1 MSKDAIAAIKL
12 RCNVTCDL
20 LQYDGFFARLSLPQK
35 DVTPTTITETQQFIK
50 HANIL
55 VHQLQMS
62 VTAEGHVAL
71 VHACKQMDI
80 MGGVSHGREDRVEV
94 WHQFGK
100 AADVLTRNRRKSE
113 QRFLQISRW
122 EQMNRNPLI
131 AKHKET
137 IKGEFA
143 LSESTLLKRKA
154 NWDNNSRS
162 KKRQT
167 HDEREAVRATS
178 LREFKSPAQTFEIE
192 VLRQCETD
200 GNKYVR
206 GLVIPCSAD
215 LRQMAAKVEQLG
227 DELCPYKIST
237 TDDGEMVAF
246 DLPRTFLLI
255 VEAHGLTEI
264 AKTHPI

>member
-1 MSKDAIAAIKL
+1 MAVKL
-12 RCNVTCDL
+12 RCNVRCDL
-20 LQYDGFFARLSLPQK
+20 LQQYDGFFARLSLPQK
-35 DVTPTTITETQQFIK
+35 DVTPTTIAEAQQFIK

-62 VTAEGHVAL
+62 VTAKGHVAL

-143 LSESTLLKRKA
+143 LSESTLLKRKV
-154 NWDNNSRS
+154 NWDNN
-162 KKRQT
+162 Q
-167 HDEREAVRATS
+167 RETIRATS
-178 LREFKSPAQTFEIE
+178 LQGFKRPPLIPTAKEE
-192 VLRQCETD
+192 NE
-200 GNKYVR
+200 KY
-206 GLVIPCSAD
+206 S
-215 LRQMAAKVEQLG
+215 EQ
-227 DELCPYKIST
+227 ESNI
-237 TDDGEMVAF
+237 M
-246 DLPRTFLLI
+246 
-255 VEAHGLTEI
+255 
-264 AKTHPI
+264 